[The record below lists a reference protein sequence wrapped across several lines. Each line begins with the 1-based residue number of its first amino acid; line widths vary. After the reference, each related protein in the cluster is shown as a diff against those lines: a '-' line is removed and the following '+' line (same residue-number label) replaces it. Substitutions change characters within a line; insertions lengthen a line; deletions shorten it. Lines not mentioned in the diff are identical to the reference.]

1 MKKKNSKYIIGIIV
15 TIFILLSLLFVFVND
30 NRRLTIIES
39 FIKDISSS
47 ITKVVNIPID
57 YFKDQIIIEKEK
69 QEIYKKYKSL
79 KKQNEKLE
87 LENSKYKESVNEL
100 NNLKK
105 SLNLTDNFSDYE
117 KINSSVIQR
126 DVGYWYDT
134 ITIDKG
140 SSSGVKEEYAVVTKE
155 GLVGKI
161 TKTSNLTSTVKLL
174 TSITEETK
182 ISVKITD
189 GEDNIYGLLTK
200 YDEKTKNFII
210 EGIAENKEIKKDLI
224 VTTTGLDNIFPSGIV
239 IGKVTDVSKDNF
251 DLTTFVYVKSN
262 INFDDLR
269 YVIVAK
275 RSDSK
280 WLL

>member
-1 MKKKNSKYIIGIIV
+1 
-15 TIFILLSLLFVFVND
+15 
-30 NRRLTIIES
+30 
-39 FIKDISSS
+39 
-47 ITKVVNIPID
+47 
-57 YFKDQIIIEKEK
+57 
-69 QEIYKKYKSL
+69 
-79 KKQNEKLE
+79 
-87 LENSKYKESVNEL
+87 VNEL

-280 WLL
+280 

>member
-280 WLL
+280 

>member
-1 MKKKNSKYIIGIIV
+1 MKKKNNKYIIGIIG
-15 TIFILLSLLFVFVND
+15 TIILLLFLLFIFVND
-30 NRRLTIIES
+30 NRNLTIIES
-39 FIKDISSS
+39 LIKDTSSS
-47 ITKVVNIPID
+47 IVKVVNIPIN

-69 QEIYKKYKSL
+69 QEIYIKYKNL
-79 KKQNEKLE
+79 KKRNEKLE
-87 LENSKYKESVNEL
+87 LENSKYKESINEL
-100 NNLKK
+100 SNLKK
-105 SLNLTDNFSDYE
+105 SLRLTDNFSDYE
-117 KINSSVIQR
+117 IINSSVIQR
-126 DVGYWYDT
+126 NVGYWYDT

-140 SSSGVKEEYAVVTKE
+140 ISDGVKEEYAVITKE

-161 TKTSNLTSTVKLL
+161 IKTSNLTSTVKLL

-189 GEDNIYGLLTK
+189 GEENIYGLLTK
-200 YDEKTKNFII
+200 YDEKTNNFVI

-239 IGKVTDVSKDNF
+239 VGKVTDISKDNF

-269 YVIVAK
+269 YVMVAK
-275 RSDSK
+275 RNDIK
-280 WLL
+280 